1 MLRVR
6 TSIQCWEKGKSRK
19 NLQMLTERNQRSNCQ
34 HFLDHRKSKGKKR
47 KSKGVPEKHLL
58 LLH

>member
-1 MLRVR
+1 MLN
-6 TSIQCWEKGKSRK
+6 IA
-19 NLQMLTERNQRSNCQ
+19 NYYINANQNYNEA
-34 HFLDHRKSKGKKR
+34 HFTLLDHR